1 MASTV
6 NGGVDTERVA
16 LLWLL
21 AASTS
26 RSLSFAFA
34 ACSIH
39 PQPITTVAAFPHAR
53 SSPRPVW
60 LQSSGSASGLAS
72 PRSERCAHGRRYL
85 FRPTWWRRT

>member
-39 PQPITTVAAFPHAR
+39 PQPITAVAAFRHELAE
-53 SSPRPVW
+53 
-60 LQSSGSASGLAS
+60 AGLAAVFWL
-72 PRSERCAHGRRYL
+72 RL
-85 FRPTWWRRT
+85 RPGLPAQ